1 MSVGARKDDESVS
14 TTGDRLAVL
23 PDELLLQ
30 IFEALGRTSRKSL
43 CNVSRLNRKYHKLSD
58 AILYKSIL
66 FETPELHLTFS
77 ESLSR
82 RPRRGSA
89 IHEIKLSYPSSEL
102 SHLAL
107 DAPVHNSYMDPQRV
121 DGLSRTLSIMSN
133 LEKLDISVPAVLLH
147 GIGTLFNGPF
157 DLACLK
163 TCSLFYQCAN
173 DAYWDLREN
182 IHIFAHPTLETLIIR
197 KAKLDERGFDFIE
210 RPHVTALKSLHLVE
224 CDINDDALAD
234 VLEFP
239 EALEEFVMTQ
249 TEEPEPELEES
260 SDSLSDYIIALKSQA
275 EFLKSIT
282 FDSPTLH
289 NRKTLRLREFEALKT
304 LRLNWDH
311 QLFAKSSKKPRLHS
325 VGFPPEME
333 VLEFFNDLGTDS
345 EVTDLFVVAIESKDI
360 IAKNWTKMVVVEGDD
375 DVPQVIK
382 DACKTAGLQLDIIG
396 AMDSGSDN
404 EEDDDGDVD
413 TDTSTEADTDPDA
426 DPWT

>member
-1 MSVGARKDDESVS
+1 MSLGAGQDGNGNRPPR
-14 TTGDRLAVL
+14 DRLAVL
-23 PDELLLQ
+23 PDELLLH
-30 IFEALGRTSRKSL
+30 IFETLGLTSRRSL
-43 CNVSRLNRKYHKLSD
+43 CNVSRLNKKYHKLSD
-58 AILYKSIL
+58 AVLYKSIL

-107 DAPVHNSYMDPQRV
+107 DAPVHNSYMDPTRV

-133 LEKLDISVPAVLLH
+133 LEKLDISVPDVLLH

-197 KAKLDERGFDFIE
+197 RAKLDERGFDFIE

-289 NRKTLRLREFEALKT
+289 NRKTLRLREFEALNT

-333 VLEFFNDLGTDS
+333 TLEFFNDLGTDA

-360 IAKNWTKMVVVEGDD
+360 IAKNWKTMVVVEGDD
-375 DVPQVIK
+375 GVPSVIK
-382 DACKTAGLQLDIIG
+382 DACKTAGLQLNIIG
-396 AMDSGSDN
+396 AMDSDTDEDSASDQDIDK
-404 EEDDDGDVD
+404 EGTIDTGIEDDQV
-413 TDTSTEADTDPDA
+413 
-426 DPWT
+426 

>member
-1 MSVGARKDDESVS
+1 MSPSADVGNETATAQR
-14 TTGDRLAVL
+14 DRLAAL

-30 IFEALGRTSRKSL
+30 IFEVLGLSCRRTL
-43 CNVSRLNRKYHKLSD
+43 CNVSRLNKKYHRLSD

-89 IHEIKLSYPSSEL
+89 IQEIKLSYPSSEL

-107 DAPVHNSYMDPQRV
+107 DAPVHNSYIDPKRF

-133 LEKLDISVPAVLLH
+133 LEKLDISVPDVLLR

-163 TCSLFYQCAN
+163 SCSLFYQCAN

-182 IHIFAHPTLETLIIR
+182 IHIFSHPTLETLVIR
-197 KAKLDERGFDFIE
+197 RAKLDERGFDFIE
-210 RPHVTALKSLHLVE
+210 RPHQTALKKLHLVE
-224 CDINDDALAD
+224 CDINDDSLGD

-260 SDSLSDYIIALKSQA
+260 SDSLSDYIVALQSQA

-282 FDSPTLH
+282 FDFPTLH
-289 NRKTLRLREFEALKT
+289 NRKTLRLREFGALKT

-311 QLFAKSSKKPRLHS
+311 QLFGKSGKKPRLHS

-333 VLEFFNDLGTDS
+333 VLEFFNELGTDA
-345 EVTDLFVVAIESKDI
+345 EVNDLFLVAIENKGV
-360 IAKNWTKMVVVEGDD
+360 IARNWKTMVVVEGDD
-375 DVPQVIK
+375 GVSKAIK
-382 DACKTAGLQLDIIG
+382 EACKSVGLQLDIIG
-396 AMDSGSDN
+396 GMDTDSDS
-404 EEDDDGDVD
+404 EEDG
-413 TDTSTEADTDPDA
+413 
-426 DPWT
+426 

>member
-1 MSVGARKDDESVS
+1 MPISANVKDAD
-14 TTGDRLAVL
+14 TTLPHDQLAVL

-30 IFEALGRTSRKSL
+30 VFETLGRSSRKSL

-58 AILYKSIL
+58 AVLYKSIL

-77 ESLSR
+77 ESLGR

-107 DAPVHNSYMDPQRV
+107 DGPVHNSYLDPQRV

-133 LEKLDISVPAVLLH
+133 LEKLDISVPDVLLH

-182 IHIFAHPTLETLIIR
+182 IHIFAHPTLETLIIKR
-197 KAKLDERGFDFIE
+197 AKLDERGFDFIE
-210 RPHVTALKSLHLVE
+210 RPHVTALKKLHLVE

-249 TEEPEPELEES
+249 TEEPDPELEES
-260 SDSLSDYIIALKSQA
+260 SDSLSDYIVALKSQA
-275 EFLKSIT
+275 EFLKNIT
-282 FDSPTLH
+282 IDSPTLH
-289 NRKTLRLREFEALKT
+289 NRKTLRLREFEVLKT

-311 QLFAKSSKKPRLHS
+311 QLFARSSKKPRLHS
-325 VGFPPEME
+325 VGFPPVME
-333 VLEFFNDLGTDS
+333 VLEFFNELGTDS

-360 IAKNWTKMVVVEGDD
+360 IAKTWRLMIVAEGDEG
-375 DVPQVIK
+375 VPKEIK
-382 DACKTAGLQLDIIG
+382 DACKSVGLQLDIIG
-396 AMDSGSDN
+396 AMDTESCT
-404 EEDDDGDVD
+404 D
-413 TDTSTEADTDPDA
+413 TDYSINNNLDLEIEEIVDNIVE
-426 DPWT
+426 

>member
-1 MSVGARKDDESVS
+1 MPPGMRNNENGHNSS
-14 TTGDRLAVL
+14 GDRLAAL
-23 PDELLLQ
+23 PDELLLH
-30 IFEALGRTSRKSL
+30 IFEILGRSSRKSL
-43 CNVSRLNRKYHKLSD
+43 CNVSRLNKKYHKLSD
-58 AILYKSIL
+58 AVLYKSIL

-107 DAPVHNSYMDPQRV
+107 DAPVHNSYMDPKRV

-133 LEKLDISVPAVLLH
+133 LEKLDISVPDVLLH

-182 IHIFAHPTLETLIIR
+182 IHIFAHPTLETLIITR
-197 KAKLDERGFDFIE
+197 AKLDERGFDFIE
-210 RPHVTALKSLHLVE
+210 RPHVTALKRLHLVE

-234 VLEFP
+234 ILEFP

-249 TEEPEPELEES
+249 AEEPEPELEES
-260 SDSLSDYIIALKSQA
+260 SDSLSDYIVALKSQA
-275 EFLKSIT
+275 EFLTNIT

-289 NRKTLRLREFEALKT
+289 NRKTLRLRDFEALKT

-325 VGFPPEME
+325 VGFPPNME
-333 VLEFFNDLGTDS
+333 TLEFFNELGTDA
-345 EVTDLFVVAIESKDI
+345 EVTDLLVVAIESKNV
-360 IAKNWTKMVVVEGDD
+360 IAKNWGNLVVVEGDNS
-375 DVPQVIK
+375 VPTAIK
-382 DACKTAGLQLDIIG
+382 DACKTVGLRLDIIG
-396 AMDSGSDN
+396 DIDN
-404 EEDDDGDVD
+404 ITDASTDEE
-413 TDTSTEADTDPDA
+413 EILK
-426 DPWT
+426 